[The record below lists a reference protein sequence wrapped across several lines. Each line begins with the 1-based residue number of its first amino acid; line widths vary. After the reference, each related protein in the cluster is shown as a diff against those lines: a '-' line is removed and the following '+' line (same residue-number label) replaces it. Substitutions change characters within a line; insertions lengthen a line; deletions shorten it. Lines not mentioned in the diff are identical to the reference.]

1 VDVLNSG
8 GCPSVKAYYAR
19 TIWSHSQH
27 TDTMGQP
34 PPGGGEKTTVKSL
47 GKVTSE
53 GSNAEHNEIR
63 ASLLVMSLGP
73 GLECV
78 ALPLCGAGL

>member
-1 VDVLNSG
+1 
-8 GCPSVKAYYAR
+8 
-19 TIWSHSQH
+19 
-27 TDTMGQP
+27 MGQP